1 MNCPLQT
8 IVELP
13 EYLRKAKQIGLP
25 DSQRMEIVDFLA
37 NNPKAGIGLGGGL
50 RKVRIAKS
58 GKGKSAGYRVI
69 HFYKTENFPLFLI
82 TIFAKNEKDNLT
94 NKERNDLV
102 SLCKILEKTYRS
114 RK

>member
-1 MNCPLQT
+1 MKCSLQT

-13 EYLRKAKQIGLP
+13 EYLRKAKQISLP

-37 NNPKAGIGLGGGL
+37 NNPKVGIGLGGGL
-50 RKVRIAKS
+50 RKVRIARS
-58 GKGKSAGYRVI
+58 GKGKSGGYRVI
-69 HFYKTENFPLFLI
+69 HFYKTENLPLFLI
-82 TIFAKNEKDNLT
+82 TVLPKMKKTIF

-102 SLCKILEKTYRS
+102 HLCKILDETYRS